1 MWKIFCT
8 EFSCA
13 FIRSGFMLPG
23 TRFLAIAL
31 IVIGQFTAA
40 HAGSITSIVS
50 FGDSL
55 NDTGNLSLATGGAY
69 PASPPNFNGRYSN
82 GPIWLD

>member
-1 MWKIFCT
+1 
-8 EFSCA
+8 
-13 FIRSGFMLPG
+13 MLPG

>member
-1 MWKIFCT
+1 
-8 EFSCA
+8 
-13 FIRSGFMLPG
+13 MLPG

-55 NDTGNLSLATGGAY
+55 NDTGNLYLASSGTY
-69 PASPPNFNGRYSN
+69 PPSPPQFSRSLFE
-82 GPIWLD
+82 WTDLA